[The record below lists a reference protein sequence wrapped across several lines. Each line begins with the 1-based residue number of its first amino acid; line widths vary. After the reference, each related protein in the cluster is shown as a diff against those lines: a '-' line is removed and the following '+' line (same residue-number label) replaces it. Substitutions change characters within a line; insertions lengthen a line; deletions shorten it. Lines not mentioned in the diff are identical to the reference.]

1 MKQLLIIC
9 ASVLA
14 LSACTT
20 TQRAATVGG
29 VAGAV
34 IGGTTTGSPVGAVV
48 GGAIGATA
56 GAVAGE
62 LIGRS
67 RNDPDLCV
75 YQDRRGREFV
85 DECPPE
91 EPRRGRRY

>member
-1 MKQLLIIC
+1 MKKLLLIC

-20 TQRAATVGG
+20 TQKAATVGG

-34 IGGTTTGSPVGAVV
+34 IGGATTGSAVGAAV
-48 GGAIGATA
+48 GGALGATA

-62 LIGRS
+62 LVGRS
-67 RNDPDLCV
+67 RNDPNLCV
-75 YQDRRGREFV
+75 YVDRRGREFV
-85 DECPPE
+85 DECPRDD
-91 EPRRGRRY
+91 RRGRRY